1 VSHVEST
8 LLGIG
13 EMARRS
19 GLSVSALRYY
29 DSAGLLVPASVDAAS
44 GYRRY
49 RPDQVVTARVL
60 ANLRRVG
67 LPLAEV
73 ARVLSAATP
82 ADAAAVLDRHLGRL
96 EAGLADA
103 RQVLSRVRSL
113 LEVTEATTMSV
124 PTLTLAPAEL
134 AAAIDQVRFAVSTD
148 PELPALGGVL
158 VETDGVALR
167 LVTTDRF
174 RLAVADAGGR
184 VSEPTTAV
192 LVGAAFLDEV
202 RGLLDAAGSAEVEVE
217 VTLERVVVRVDGTEH
232 VGERLEHDFPSYRM
246 LLPTEM
252 AHQVGL
258 DLPGLRSGLP
268 DEPGTVT
275 RLAIAG
281 DRLVVLPEE
290 ETAEE
295 GADVVLG
302 VDPAFLL
309 QALAA
314 AGSDQLVLELD
325 GPITP
330 MAIRPVEDT
339 GTFSL
344 LMPVRLDA

>member
-1 VSHVEST
+1 VSRVEST

-29 DSAGLLVPASVDAAS
+29 DGAGLLVPASVDGGS

-73 ARVLSAATP
+73 ARVLAAPTP
-82 ADAAAVLDRHLGRL
+82 AEADAVLDRHLGRL

-113 LEVTEATTMSV
+113 LDLTEATTMSV
-124 PTLTLAPAEL
+124 PTLTLVPAEL
-134 AAAIDQVRFAVSTD
+134 AAAIDQVRFAVSSD

-184 VSEPTTAV
+184 VSEPTTTV

-202 RGLLDAAGSAEVEVE
+202 RSRLDAAASAEVEVA
-217 VTLERVVVRVDGTEH
+217 LERVVVRVDGTEH

-252 AHQVGL
+252 EHQVGL
-258 DLPGLRSGLP
+258 DLPGLRSALP

-281 DRLVVLPEE
+281 DRLVVMPEE
-290 ETAEE
+290 DAAEVD
-295 GADVVLG
+295 ADVVLG

-330 MAIRPVEDT
+330 MAIRSVEDT

>member
-82 ADAAAVLDRHLGRL
+82 ADAVAVLDRHLGRL

-124 PTLTLAPAEL
+124 PALTLAPAEL

-202 RGLLDAAGSAEVEVE
+202 RGLLDAAASAEVEVAP
-217 VTLERVVVRVDGTEH
+217 ERVVVRVDGTEH
-232 VGERLEHDFPSYRM
+232 VGLRLEHDFPSYRM

-252 AHQVGL
+252 EHQVGL
-258 DLPGLRSGLP
+258 DLPGLRSVLP

-290 ETAEE
+290 DAAEE

>member
-29 DSAGLLVPASVDAAS
+29 DGAGLLVPASVDAAS

-82 ADAAAVLDRHLGRL
+82 ADAVAVLDRHLGRL

-134 AAAIDQVRFAVSTD
+134 AAAIDQVRFAVSSD

-184 VSEPTTAV
+184 VSEPTTTV

-202 RGLLDAAGSAEVEVE
+202 RGLLDAAASAEVEVAP
-217 VTLERVVVRVDGTEH
+217 ERVVVRVDGTEH
-232 VGERLEHDFPSYRM
+232 VGLRLEHDFPSYRM

-252 AHQVGL
+252 EHQVGL
-258 DLPGLRSGLP
+258 DLPGLRSVLP

-275 RLAIAG
+275 RLTVAG
-281 DRLVVLPEE
+281 DQLVVGGP
-290 ETAEE
+290 EE
-295 GADVVLG
+295 GADIVLG

>member
-1 VSHVEST
+1 VSQVEST

-29 DSAGLLVPASVDAAS
+29 DGAGLLVPASVDAAS

-73 ARVLSAATP
+73 ARVLAAPTP
-82 ADAAAVLDRHLGRL
+82 SEAAAVLDRHLGRL

-113 LEVTEATTMSV
+113 LELTEATTMSV

-134 AAAIDQVRFAVSTD
+134 ATAIDQVRFAVSTD

-184 VSEPTTAV
+184 VTEPTTTV

-202 RGLLDAAGSAEVEVE
+202 RGRLDAAVSAEVEVAP
-217 VTLERVVVRVDGTEH
+217 ERVVVRLDGTEH
-232 VGERLEHDFPSYRM
+232 VGERLEADFPSYRM

-252 AHQVGL
+252 EHQVGL
-258 DLPGLRSGLP
+258 DLPGLRSALP
-268 DEPGTVT
+268 DQPGTVT

-281 DRLVVLPEE
+281 DRLVVVPDDS
-290 ETAEE
+290 AEE

-330 MAIRPVEDT
+330 MAIRPVEDS

>member
-29 DSAGLLVPASVDAAS
+29 DGAGLLVPASVDAAS

-82 ADAAAVLDRHLGRL
+82 ADAVAVLDRHLGRL

-202 RGLLDAAGSAEVEVE
+202 RGLLDAAASAEVEVAP
-217 VTLERVVVRVDGTEH
+217 ERVVVRVDGTEH
-232 VGERLEHDFPSYRM
+232 VGLRLEHDFPSYRM

-290 ETAEE
+290 DAAEE

>member
-1 VSHVEST
+1 VSRVERT

-60 ANLRRVG
+60 ANLRRVD

-73 ARVLSAATP
+73 ARVLAAATP
-82 ADAAAVLDRHLGRL
+82 AEAADVLDRHLGRL

-124 PTLTLAPAEL
+124 PTLTLAPVEL

-184 VSEPTTAV
+184 VSEPITTV

-202 RGLLDAAGSAEVEVE
+202 RGLLDAAATAAVEVSP
-217 VTLERVVVRVDGTEH
+217 ERVVVRVDGAEH
-232 VGERLEHDFPSYRM
+232 EGERLEHDFPSYRM

-252 AHQVGL
+252 EHQVGL
-258 DLPGLRSGLP
+258 DLPGLRSALP
-268 DEPGTVT
+268 DQPGTVT

-281 DRLVVLPEE
+281 DRLVVVPGDDS
-290 ETAEE
+290 AEE
-295 GADVVLG
+295 DADVVLG

-330 MAIRPVEDT
+330 MAIRPVQDT

>member
-1 VSHVEST
+1 VSRVEST

-29 DSAGLLVPASVDAAS
+29 DGAGLLVPAFVDAAS

-67 LPLAEV
+67 LPLSEV
-73 ARVLSAATP
+73 ARVLSATSP
-82 ADAAAVLDRHLGRL
+82 AEAAAVLARHLGRL

-113 LEVTEATTMSV
+113 LDVTEATTMSV
-124 PTLTLAPAEL
+124 PPLTLAPAEL

-158 VETDGVALR
+158 VETDGTALR
-167 LVTTDRF
+167 LVTTDRY
-174 RLAVADAGGR
+174 RLAMADAGGR
-184 VSEPTTAV
+184 VSEPTATA
-192 LVGAAFLDEV
+192 LVEAAFLDEV
-202 RGLLDAAGSAEVEVE
+202 RGLLDAAGGVEVE
-217 VTLERVVVRVDGTEH
+217 VAPDRVVVRVDGAEH

-246 LLPTEM
+246 LLPSTGME
-252 AHQVGL
+252 HQVGL
-258 DLPGLRSGLP
+258 DVPGLRSALP
-268 DEPGTVT
+268 EQPGPVT
-275 RLAIAG
+275 RLAVAG
-281 DRLVVLPEE
+281 DRLLVVPGDDAAGED
-290 ETAEE
+290 
-295 GADVVLG
+295 ADVVLG
-302 VDPAFLL
+302 VNPEFLL

-330 MAIRPVEDT
+330 MAIRAIDDT

>member
-1 VSHVEST
+1 VSRVEST

-29 DSAGLLVPASVDAAS
+29 DGAGLLVPASVDAAS

-82 ADAAAVLDRHLGRL
+82 AEAAAVLDRHLGRL

-113 LEVTEATTMSV
+113 LEVTEATPMSV

-158 VETDGVALR
+158 VETDRTAVR
-167 LVTTDRF
+167 LVTTDRY
-174 RLAVADAGGR
+174 RLAVADAGGP
-184 VSEPTTAV
+184 VSDPTTTV
-192 LVGAAFLDEV
+192 LVAAAFLDEV
-202 RGLLDAAGSAEVEVE
+202 RARLDDAGSAEVEVAQD
-217 VTLERVVVRVDGTEH
+217 RVVVRIDGTEQ
-232 VGERLEHDFPSYRM
+232 VGQRLEHDFPSYRM
-246 LLPTEM
+246 LLPSSEM
-252 AHQVGL
+252 EHQVGL
-258 DLPGLRSGLP
+258 DVPGLRSALP
-268 DEPGTVT
+268 DQPGPVT
-275 RLAIAG
+275 RLTVAG
-281 DRLVVLPEE
+281 DRLVVGGPD
-290 ETAEE
+290 E

-302 VDPAFLL
+302 VNPEFLL

-330 MAIRPVEDT
+330 MAIRAVDDT